1 MIRRKRAAGL
11 VAVARVE
18 GDGRMLMDT
27 GLQAQGM
34 AVALTRFRFQR
45 RQQLFSQLLAAVLG
59 IDIDP
64 LHLAKAF
71 LTEDNS
77 PAANGLALRAADRQG
92 DDRLRRQ
99 LAKVQQVVALR
110 RVESLLPGVEG
121 GNQGDKFG
129 VGRGDVVMV
138 YIGELLFYPTVARPA
153 AFPDIAL
160 TYIAARLLR

>member
-1 MIRRKRAAGL
+1 
-11 VAVARVE
+11 
-18 GDGRMLMDT
+18 MLMDT

-110 RVESLLPGVEG
+110 RVEGLLPGVEG
-121 GNQGDKFG
+121 GNQGGVQQIIELRLAAEEQAKFSQS
-129 VGRGDVVMV
+129 
-138 YIGELLFYPTVARPA
+138 
-153 AFPDIAL
+153 IAV
-160 TYIAARLLR
+160 IKANIARLP

>member
-1 MIRRKRAAGL
+1 MIRRKRAAAL

-59 IDIDP
+59 IDIHP

-77 PAANGLALRAADRQG
+77 PTANGLALRAADRQG

-110 RVESLLPGVEG
+110 RVEGLLPGVEG
-121 GNQGDKFG
+121 AIRAINSAS
-129 VGRGDVVMV
+129 VGAMSVMV

>member
-1 MIRRKRAAGL
+1 
-11 VAVARVE
+11 
-18 GDGRMLMDT
+18 MLMDT

-110 RVESLLPGVEG
+110 RVEGLLPGVEG

-129 VGRGDVVMV
+129 VGRGDVGDGVH
-138 YIGELLFYPTVARPA
+138 R
-153 AFPDIAL
+153 
-160 TYIAARLLR
+160 

>member
-64 LHLAKAF
+64 LHLTKAF

-110 RVESLLPGVEG
+110 RVEGLLPGVEG
-121 GNQGDKFG
+121 GNQAINSAS
-129 VGRGDVVMV
+129 VGAMSVMV
-138 YIGELLFYPTVARPA
+138 YIGELLFLPHCSA
-153 AFPDIAL
+153 AGGFPDIAL

>member
-45 RQQLFSQLLAAVLG
+45 RQQLFSQLLAAVLR

-64 LHLAKAF
+64 QPTA
-71 LTEDNS
+71 S
-77 PAANGLALRAADRQG
+77 PCGLRIARAMTVCGGSWLRSSRW
-92 DDRLRRQ
+92 
-99 LAKVQQVVALR
+99 
-110 RVESLLPGVEG
+110 LLSAG
-121 GNQGDKFG
+121 
-129 VGRGDVVMV
+129 
-138 YIGELLFYPTVARPA
+138 
-153 AFPDIAL
+153 
-160 TYIAARLLR
+160 

>member
-1 MIRRKRAAGL
+1 M
-11 VAVARVE
+11 
-18 GDGRMLMDT
+18 
-27 GLQAQGM
+27 
-34 AVALTRFRFQR
+34 
-45 RQQLFSQLLAAVLG
+45 LG

-77 PAANGLALRAADRQG
+77 PAANSLALRADRRG

-129 VGRGDVVMV
+129 FGRGDVGDGVH
-138 YIGELLFYPTVARPA
+138 R
-153 AFPDIAL
+153 
-160 TYIAARLLR
+160 

>member
-1 MIRRKRAAGL
+1 
-11 VAVARVE
+11 
-18 GDGRMLMDT
+18 
-27 GLQAQGM
+27 M

-77 PAANGLALRAADRQG
+77 PATNGLALRAADRRG

-110 RVESLLPGVEG
+110 RVEGLLPASRAAIRAI
-121 GNQGDKFG
+121 NSAS
-129 VGRGDVVMV
+129 VGAMSVMV
-138 YIGELLFYPTVARPA
+138 YIVELLYPTVARPA